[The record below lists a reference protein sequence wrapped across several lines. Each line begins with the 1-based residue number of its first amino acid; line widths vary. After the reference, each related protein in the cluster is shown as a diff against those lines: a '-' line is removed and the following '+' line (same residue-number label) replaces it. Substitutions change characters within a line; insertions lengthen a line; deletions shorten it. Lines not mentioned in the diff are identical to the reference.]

1 METFIYPAIAVFCCV
16 FAFCFKLAIKND
28 RVHDFIPLGC
38 SVLGVAL
45 ACFFLGFT
53 LDNLAI
59 GAVSGFAATGL
70 WEQIIHILPVKVEGE
85 HVGKAE

>member
-1 METFIYPAIAVFCCV
+1 METYIMPSIAIFCCV
-16 FAFCFKLAIKND
+16 MAYAFKNAIKVD

-38 SVLGVAL
+38 AVLGIAL
-45 ACFFLGFT
+45 SVGFMGFT

-70 WEQIIHILPVKVEGE
+70 WEQITHIMPNKVVANHAKE
-85 HVGKAE
+85 